1 MAFSD
6 GAINA
11 IDRRKAATLLL
22 LENWAGNLE
31 GQTKTG
37 VPWKDQTG
45 HARQG
50 LRGGVDQAG
59 DELILF
65 LAHSV
70 EYGIWL
76 ELAGKKK
83 SQRKALWNQ
92 PGPYAIISPTLEA
105 NLPQIKQTILDL
117 WEG

>member
-6 GAINA
+6 GPIDAIE
-11 IDRRKAATLLL
+11 RRKAATHALLI
-22 LENWAGNLE
+22 NWAGQLE
-31 GQTKTG
+31 GQAKTG
-37 VPWKDQTG
+37 APWRDRTS

-50 LRGGVDQAG
+50 LRGGVERDG
-59 DELILF
+59 DLLILF

-76 ELAGKKK
+76 ELACKKK
-83 SQRKALWNQ
+83 EMRQATWNQ
-92 PGPYAIISPTLEA
+92 PGPYAIIIPTLEA
-105 NLPQIKQTILDL
+105 NLPQIKQSILDL